1 MSSTDLS
8 LRCCSD
14 EVTGVNRHVSVM
26 RPTPLKTPY
35 SRTDDGE

>member
-8 LRCCSD
+8 LRSCSD
-14 EVTGVNRHVSVM
+14 EVAGVNRHVFVS
-26 RPTPLKTPY
+26 RPTPTKTPY